1 MKNRALAISLI
12 LLFVPLTGCT
22 AMDEYRQDQE
32 RDSDDN
38 SKEEISGK
46 VNLMEVYVNSNTGGG
61 GIVDSIL
68 VLAKVASGSTGVVVS
83 DVSYRVSCEGDNGTV
98 EAVIGTLSS
107 ENNSEG
113 SSNESWATQID
124 GSPMDDSNLTAGEI
138 FQFVIQLAQCS
149 ASDGDRVDLT
159 MLVDGGGAT
168 IAALDVDGTEVG
180 KILD

>member
-1 MKNRALAISLI
+1 MKKRAFAITLI

-32 RDSDDN
+32 KDSDD
-38 SKEEISGK
+38 SRPEISGK
-46 VNLMEVYVNSNTGGG
+46 VNLLEARVNSNTGGG

-68 VLAKVASGSTGVVVS
+68 ILAKVAAGSTGVVVS

-107 ENNSEG
+107 ENNSEN
-113 SSNESWATQID
+113 SSNESLATQIG
-124 GSPMDDSNLTAGEI
+124 GSPMDDSNLTTGET

-149 ASDGDRVDLT
+149 ASVGDRVDLT
-159 MLVDGGGAT
+159 ILVDGGGTT
-168 IAALDVDGTEVG
+168 IAELEVDGTEVG
-180 KILD
+180 KVLD

>member
-32 RDSDDN
+32 KDSDDN
-38 SKEEISGK
+38 RPEISGK
-46 VNLMEVYVNSNTGGG
+46 VNLVEAYVNSNTGGG

-68 VLAKVASGSTGVVVS
+68 ILAKVASGSTGVVVS

-113 SSNESWATQID
+113 SSNESLATQID
-124 GSPMDDSNLTAGEI
+124 GSPMDDSNLTAGEV

-159 MLVDGGGAT
+159 MLVDGGGTT
-168 IAALDVDGTEVG
+168 IAELEVDGTEVG
-180 KILD
+180 KVLD